1 MSFKVD
7 KIGMHTLKSTSEA
20 ITDVSTLHNVLTLSS
35 VIRLINQKSQLE
47 NRSEYPSVVVY
58 VKATQMP

>member
-35 VIRLINQKSQLE
+35 FIRLINQCSQLDI
-47 NRSEYPSVVVY
+47 RSEHPSVV
-58 VKATQMP
+58 A